1 MKRVIVTGGA
11 GFIGAH
17 LVDGLIELGI
27 EVHVLDNLS
36 TGRSERVNSE
46 AILHISDIRSIEAKE
61 IIIRVKP
68 DVLFHLAAQA
78 DVQHSVAEPDYDMDI
93 NIHGTVNMLQACC
106 EAGVNKFIF
115 ASTSG
120 VYGDLE
126 KEVLTEQDPV
136 HPISFYGLSK
146 ITAEQYISLYE
157 QFYGL
162 PYTILRFANVY
173 GPGQTVKGEGG
184 VIAIFMKQLAE
195 NLSLPI
201 NGDGEQTRD
210 FIYVKDVVQALI
222 AAMTKGTGNILHVS
236 TEKKTSINELT
247 EYLRKLHIKY
257 KNSDIQV
264 FHRPSKAGDIKHS
277 CLSNSKIRNKLNW
290 QPQYP
295 IELGLEETYLQWS
308 ELS

>member
-17 LVDGLIELGI
+17 LVEGLIDLGI

-36 TGRSERVNSE
+36 TGRSERVNPE
-46 AILHISDIRSIEAKE
+46 AILHISDIRSTEAKE
-61 IIIRVKP
+61 IITRVKP

-78 DVQHSVAEPDYDMDI
+78 DVQHSVAEPDYDMDV
-93 NIHGTVNMLQACC
+93 NVHGTLNMLQACY
-106 EAGVNKFIF
+106 EAKVNKFIF

-126 KEVLTEQDPV
+126 KDVLTEHDPV

-157 QFYGL
+157 QFYEL

-184 VIAIFMKQLAE
+184 VIAIFMKQLAG

-222 AAMTKGTGNILHVS
+222 AAMTQGTRNILHVS
-236 TEKKTSINELT
+236 TETKTSINNLVK
-247 EYLRKLHIKY
+247 YLRTLHIKY
-257 KNSDIQV
+257 KNTDLQV
-264 FHRPSKAGDIKHS
+264 FHRPAKAGDIKHS
-277 CLSNSKIRNKLNW
+277 CLSNSKSRNMLNW

-295 IELGLEETYLQWS
+295 IELGLEETYLQWN